1 MTFLWLPAHMTGV
14 WRSLSVIMF
23 MSIGGFVVGFYKG
36 SGAHD
41 LSPSPFT
48 VLNELKWSNKKLH
61 NFLLDLVL

>member
-1 MTFLWLPAHMTGV
+1 M
-14 WRSLSVIMF
+14 IMF

>member
-1 MTFLWLPAHMTGV
+1 MASRAHDWCV
-14 WRSLSVIMF
+14 AVAVRDHVHVYW
-23 MSIGGFVVGFYKG
+23 GGFVVGFYKG
-36 SGAHD
+36 SGVHD